1 VGKPLTKQKQEIV
14 TYNNGLQSSITSLSK
29 LPPKWPEEKP
39 LVLGSYHTD
48 LIHYPFSPLTHSHA
62 AQFLEVM
69 IAYQNSMQE
78 SKARNIDLSGTH
90 SWDEVMRLVKDT
102 EDDYVKS
109 GRSGLRRVSRFIGDQ
124 SESVLPYLRLIPNG
138 FYTSIICGGLK
149 VIFELSLT

>member
-1 VGKPLTKQKQEIV
+1 
-14 TYNNGLQSSITSLSK
+14 
-29 LPPKWPEEKP
+29 
-39 LVLGSYHTD
+39 
-48 LIHYPFSPLTHSHA
+48 
-62 AQFLEVM
+62 M